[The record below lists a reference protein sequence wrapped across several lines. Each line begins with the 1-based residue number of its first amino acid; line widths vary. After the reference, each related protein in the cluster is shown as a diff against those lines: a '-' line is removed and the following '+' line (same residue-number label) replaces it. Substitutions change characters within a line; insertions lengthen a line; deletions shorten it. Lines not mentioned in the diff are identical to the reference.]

1 MSTSHFCVRICV
13 DYSGAGLATL
23 MTMEESI
30 LIEKAADGDLD
41 AFNQLVLT
49 YQELA
54 FNVAFRIMSDEAS
67 AVDATQDAV
76 ISMYRKLD
84 TYRGG
89 SFKAWFLRIVT
100 NACYDELR
108 KQKRRPTV
116 PLEPE
121 TDDGDLLESP
131 EWIADQSPDM
141 EETMM
146 NAQLGRAIQNCL
158 DKLNEKHRTV
168 MVMIDIS
175 GEDYETVAEIIQ
187 SHVGTV
193 KSRLSRARLKMQEC
207 LQNAGELLPDQFRL
221 KSEEDDD

>member
-1 MSTSHFCVRICV
+1 
-13 DYSGAGLATL
+13 

-108 KQKRRPTV
+108 KEKRRPTV

-187 SHVGTV
+187 SPVGTV

>member
-1 MSTSHFCVRICV
+1 MF
-13 DYSGAGLATL
+13 
-23 MTMEESI
+23 MEESL

-54 FNVAFRIMSDEAS
+54 FNVAYRIMADEA
-67 AVDATQDAV
+67 AAADATQDAV

-84 TYRGG
+84 SYRGG

-116 PLEPE
+116 TLEPE
-121 TDDGDLLESP
+121 TDDGDLIESP
-131 EWIADQSPDM
+131 EWLADESPGL

-146 NAQLGRAIQNCL
+146 NSQLEKAIQECL
-158 DKLNEKHRTV
+158 NKLNEKHRAV
-168 MVMIDIS
+168 MVMVDVS

-187 SHVGTV
+187 SPVGTV

-207 LQNAGELLPDQFRL
+207 LQAAGELLPDQFRL
-221 KSEEDDD
+221 NSEEDYD

>member
-1 MSTSHFCVRICV
+1 M
-13 DYSGAGLATL
+13 L
-23 MTMEESI
+23 MEESL
-30 LIEKAADGDLD
+30 LIKKAADGDLG

-54 FNVAFRIMSDEAS
+54 FNVAYRIMADEA
-67 AVDATQDAV
+67 AAADATQDAV

-84 TYRGG
+84 SYRGG

-116 PLEPE
+116 TLEPE
-121 TDDGDLLESP
+121 TDDGDLIESP
-131 EWIADQSPDM
+131 DWLADESPGL

-146 NAQLGRAIQNCL
+146 NSQLEKAIQECL
-158 DKLNEKHRTV
+158 NKLNEKHRAV
-168 MVMIDIS
+168 MVMVDVS

-187 SHVGTV
+187 SPVGTV

-207 LQNAGELLPDQFRL
+207 LQAAGELLPDQFRL
-221 KSEEDDD
+221 NSEEEND

>member
-1 MSTSHFCVRICV
+1 MV
-13 DYSGAGLATL
+13 
-23 MTMEESI
+23 MEESL
-30 LIEKAADGDLD
+30 LIEKAAQGDLD
-41 AFNQLVLT
+41 AFNQLVFT

-54 FNVAFRIMSDEAS
+54 FNVAYRIMADES
-67 AVDATQDAV
+67 AAADATQDAV

-84 TYRGG
+84 SYRGG

-121 TDDGDLLESP
+121 TEDGDPIDSP
-131 EWIADQSPDM
+131 EWIADESIDL
-141 EETMM
+141 EDALM
-146 NAQLGRAIQNCL
+146 NSQLEKAIQNCL
-158 DKLNEKHRTV
+158 NNLNEKQRVV
-168 MVMIDIS
+168 MVMVDVS
-175 GEDYETVAEIIQ
+175 GEDYETVAEAIQ
-187 SHVGTV
+187 SPVGTV

-207 LQNAGELLPDQFRL
+207 LQSAGELLPDQFRL

>member
-1 MSTSHFCVRICV
+1 MF
-13 DYSGAGLATL
+13 
-23 MTMEESI
+23 MEESL

-49 YQELA
+49 YQDLA
-54 FNVAFRIMSDEAS
+54 FNVAYRIMADEA
-67 AVDATQDAV
+67 AAADATQDAV

-84 TYRGG
+84 SYRGG

-116 PLEPE
+116 TLEPE
-121 TDDGDLLESP
+121 TDDGDLIESP
-131 EWIADQSPDM
+131 DWLADESPGL
-141 EETMM
+141 EEAMM
-146 NAQLGRAIQNCL
+146 NSQLEKAIQECL
-158 DKLNEKHRTV
+158 NKLNEKHRAV
-168 MVMIDIS
+168 MVMVDVS

-187 SHVGTV
+187 SPVGTV

-207 LQNAGELLPDQFRL
+207 LQAAGELLPDQFRL
-221 KSEEDDD
+221 NSEEDYD

>member
-1 MSTSHFCVRICV
+1 MV
-13 DYSGAGLATL
+13 
-23 MTMEESI
+23 MEESL
-30 LIEKAADGDLD
+30 LIEKAAQGDLD
-41 AFNQLVLT
+41 AFNQLVFT

-54 FNVAFRIMSDEAS
+54 FNVAYRIIADES
-67 AVDATQDAV
+67 AAADATQDAV

-84 TYRGG
+84 SYRGG

-121 TDDGDLLESP
+121 TENGDPIDSP
-131 EWIADQSPDM
+131 EWIADKSIGLEDAL
-141 EETMM
+141 M
-146 NAQLGRAIQNCL
+146 NSQLEKAIQDCL
-158 DKLNEKHRTV
+158 NNLNEKQRVV
-168 MVMIDIS
+168 MVMVDVS
-175 GEDYETVAEIIQ
+175 GQDYDTVAEAIQ
-187 SHVGTV
+187 SPGGTV

-207 LQNAGELLPDQFRL
+207 LQSAGELLPDQFRL

>member
-1 MSTSHFCVRICV
+1 
-13 DYSGAGLATL
+13 

-187 SHVGTV
+187 SPVGTV

>member
-1 MSTSHFCVRICV
+1 MF
-13 DYSGAGLATL
+13 
-23 MTMEESI
+23 MEESL

-49 YQELA
+49 YQDLA
-54 FNVAFRIMSDEAS
+54 FNVAYRIMADEA
-67 AVDATQDAV
+67 AAADATHDAV

-84 TYRGG
+84 SYRGG

-116 PLEPE
+116 TLEPE
-121 TDDGDLLESP
+121 TDDGDLIESP
-131 EWIADQSPDM
+131 EWLADETPGL

-146 NAQLGRAIQNCL
+146 NSQLEKAIQECL
-158 DKLNEKHRTV
+158 NKLNEKHRAV
-168 MVMIDIS
+168 MVMVDVS

-187 SHVGTV
+187 SPVGTV

-207 LQNAGELLPDQFRL
+207 LQAAGELLPDQFRL
-221 KSEEDDD
+221 NSEEDYD

>member
-1 MSTSHFCVRICV
+1 MI
-13 DYSGAGLATL
+13 
-23 MTMEESI
+23 MEESL

-49 YQELA
+49 YQDLA
-54 FNVAFRIMSDEAS
+54 FNLAYRIMADEA
-67 AVDATQDAV
+67 AAADATQDAV

-84 TYRGG
+84 SYRGG

-116 PLEPE
+116 ALEPE
-121 TDDGDLLESP
+121 TEEGDPMDSP
-131 EWIADQSPDM
+131 EWIADKSLGL

-146 NAQLGRAIQNCL
+146 NSQLEKAIQDCL
-158 DKLNEKHRTV
+158 NNLNEKHRVV
-168 MVMIDIS
+168 MVMVDVS
-175 GEDYETVAEIIQ
+175 GEDYETVAEVIQ
-187 SHVGTV
+187 SPVGTV

-207 LQNAGELLPDQFRL
+207 LQAAGELLPDQFRL
-221 KSEEDDD
+221 NNEEDDD

>member
-1 MSTSHFCVRICV
+1 M
-13 DYSGAGLATL
+13 L
-23 MTMEESI
+23 MEESL
-30 LIEKAADGDLD
+30 LIKKAADGDLD

-49 YQELA
+49 YQDLA
-54 FNVAFRIMSDEAS
+54 FNVAYRIMADEA
-67 AVDATQDAV
+67 AAADATQDAV

-84 TYRGG
+84 SYRGG

-116 PLEPE
+116 TLEPE
-121 TDDGDLLESP
+121 TDDGDLIESP
-131 EWIADQSPDM
+131 DWLADNSPGL

-146 NAQLGRAIQNCL
+146 NSQLEKAIQECL
-158 DKLNEKHRTV
+158 NKLNEKHRAV
-168 MVMIDIS
+168 MVMVDVS

-187 SHVGTV
+187 SPVGTV

-207 LQNAGELLPDQFRL
+207 LQAAGELLPDQFRL
-221 KSEEDDD
+221 NSEEEND

>member
-1 MSTSHFCVRICV
+1 
-13 DYSGAGLATL
+13 
-23 MTMEESI
+23 MEESI

-187 SHVGTV
+187 SPVGTV

>member
-1 MSTSHFCVRICV
+1 
-13 DYSGAGLATL
+13 
-23 MTMEESI
+23 MEESL

-49 YQELA
+49 YQDLA
-54 FNVAFRIMSDEAS
+54 FNVAYRIMADEA
-67 AVDATQDAV
+67 AAADATQDAV

-84 TYRGG
+84 SYRGG

-116 PLEPE
+116 TLEPE
-121 TDDGDLLESP
+121 TDDGDLIESP
-131 EWIADQSPDM
+131 EWLADESPGL

-146 NAQLGRAIQNCL
+146 NSQLEKAIQECL
-158 DKLNEKHRTV
+158 NKLNEKHRAV
-168 MVMIDIS
+168 MVMVDVS

-187 SHVGTV
+187 SPVGTV

-207 LQNAGELLPDQFRL
+207 LQAAGELLPDQFRL
-221 KSEEDDD
+221 NSEEDYD

>member
-1 MSTSHFCVRICV
+1 MF
-13 DYSGAGLATL
+13 
-23 MTMEESI
+23 MEESL

-49 YQELA
+49 YQDLA
-54 FNVAFRIMSDEAS
+54 FNVAYRIMADEA
-67 AVDATQDAV
+67 AAADATQDAV

-84 TYRGG
+84 SYRGG

-116 PLEPE
+116 TLEPE
-121 TDDGDLLESP
+121 TDDGDLIESP
-131 EWIADQSPDM
+131 EWLADETPGL

-146 NAQLGRAIQNCL
+146 NSQLEKAIQECL
-158 DKLNEKHRTV
+158 NKLNEKHRAV
-168 MVMIDIS
+168 MVMVDVS

-187 SHVGTV
+187 SPVGTV

-207 LQNAGELLPDQFRL
+207 LQAAGELLPDQFRL
-221 KSEEDDD
+221 NSEEDYD

>member
-1 MSTSHFCVRICV
+1 MF
-13 DYSGAGLATL
+13 
-23 MTMEESI
+23 MEESL

-49 YQELA
+49 YQDLA
-54 FNVAFRIMSDEAS
+54 FNVAYRIMADEA
-67 AVDATQDAV
+67 AAADATQDAV

-84 TYRGG
+84 SYRGG

-116 PLEPE
+116 TLEPE
-121 TDDGDLLESP
+121 TDDGDLIESP
-131 EWIADQSPDM
+131 EWLADESPGL

-146 NAQLGRAIQNCL
+146 NSQLEKAIQECL
-158 DKLNEKHRTV
+158 NKLNEKHRVV
-168 MVMIDIS
+168 MVMVDVS

-187 SHVGTV
+187 SPVGTV

-207 LQNAGELLPDQFRL
+207 LQAAGELLPDQFRL
-221 KSEEDDD
+221 NSEEDYD

>member
-1 MSTSHFCVRICV
+1 MF
-13 DYSGAGLATL
+13 
-23 MTMEESI
+23 MEESL

-49 YQELA
+49 YQDLA
-54 FNVAFRIMSDEAS
+54 FNVAYRIMADEA
-67 AVDATQDAV
+67 AAADATQDAV

-84 TYRGG
+84 SYRGG

-116 PLEPE
+116 TLEPE
-121 TDDGDLLESP
+121 TDDGDLIESP
-131 EWIADQSPDM
+131 EWLADESPGL

-146 NAQLGRAIQNCL
+146 NSQLEKAIQECL
-158 DKLNEKHRTV
+158 NKLNEKHRAV
-168 MVMIDIS
+168 MVMVDVS

-187 SHVGTV
+187 SPVGTV

-207 LQNAGELLPDQFRL
+207 LQAAGELLPDQFRL
-221 KSEEDDD
+221 NSEEDYD